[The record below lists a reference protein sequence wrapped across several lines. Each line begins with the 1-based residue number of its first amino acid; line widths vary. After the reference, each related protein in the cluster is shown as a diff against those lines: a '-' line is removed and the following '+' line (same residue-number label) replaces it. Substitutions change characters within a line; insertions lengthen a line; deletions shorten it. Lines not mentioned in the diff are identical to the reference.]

1 MKPILNQIN
10 NEIKMM
16 DNSILVKP
24 LKGIIPPMIT
34 PLHDNRTL
42 DVKGLEKLIEHI
54 LAGGVNGLFILGTT
68 GESPS
73 LSYRLRYE
81 MVEKVCIQVNKR
93 VPVLV
98 GITDTSFD
106 ESLNLAEKAAK
117 VGADALVL
125 APPYYFASAQP
136 ELLEYLSHL
145 SKRLPLPM
153 FLYNIPVHTKVM
165 IEPATV
171 AAAAEF
177 QNIIGIKDSSA
188 NLVYLSR
195 VQHALQNKFEF
206 SLLIGP
212 EEITPHFVLMGGHGG
227 VNGGANMFP
236 KLYVDLYK
244 AAAEKDFN
252 KLFPLYKKVMQISDT
267 LYGVGKYGSS
277 IIKGIKCT
285 LSIMGICD
293 DFLAEPFHRF
303 KSEERSIIRENLRKL
318 NIEGYEIE

>member
-1 MKPILNQIN
+1 
-10 NEIKMM
+10 MM
-16 DNSILVKP
+16 DNSIFAKP

-73 LSYRLRYE
+73 LSYSLRYE
-81 MVEKVCIQVNKR
+81 LVERVCMQVNKR

-98 GITDTSFD
+98 GITDTAFD

-117 VGADALVL
+117 NSADALVL

-145 SKRLPLPM
+145 SKRLPLPV
-153 FLYNIPVHTKVM
+153 FLYNMPVHTKVM
-165 IEPATV
+165 IEPGSV
-171 AAAAEF
+171 AAAADF
-177 QNIIGIKDSSA
+177 PNIIGIKDSSA

-195 VQHALQNKFEF
+195 VQHALRNKPEF

-236 KLYVDLYK
+236 RLYVDLYK
-244 AAAEKDFN
+244 AAANKDFDR
-252 KLFPLYKKVMQISDT
+252 LLPLHKKVLQISET
-267 LYGVGKYGSS
+267 IYGVGKFGSS
-277 IIKGIKCT
+277 LLKGIKCT

-303 KSEERSIIRENLRKL
+303 RSGERSIIRENLKKL